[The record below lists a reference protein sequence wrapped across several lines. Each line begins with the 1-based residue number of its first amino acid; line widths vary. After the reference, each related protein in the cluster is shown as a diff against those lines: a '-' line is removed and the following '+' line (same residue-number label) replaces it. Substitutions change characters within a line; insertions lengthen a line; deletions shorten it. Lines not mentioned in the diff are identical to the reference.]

1 MPVYSIDEIR
11 NRVAPVAVKHGL
23 KAVYLFGS
31 YARGTATADSDV
43 DLLVDLS
50 GSGVKSLLQL
60 SAVLCDL
67 EAVLGKRVD
76 LVTTRSLEQPAR
88 MLSELHFRETVR
100 RERIEVYAAA

>member
-1 MPVYSIDEIR
+1 MPVYSIDKIR
-11 NRVAPVAVKHGL
+11 ERIAPVAVKYGL

-31 YARGTATADSDV
+31 YARGSATADSDV

-60 SAVLCDL
+60 SAVLSDL
-67 EAVLGKRVD
+67 EAALEKRVD

-88 MLSELHFRETVR
+88 MPSELHFRENVR